1 MNTVKENN
9 KKKVVTFRLT
19 ENDLK
24 EYEAFCIDEQIRM
37 SDFIRKAL
45 NDKRQEFYD
54 SMPVIKF
61 VQANELETV

>member
-1 MNTVKENN
+1 MNTVTQNN

-54 SMPVIKF
+54 SMPVVKF
-61 VQANELETV
+61 ITESELQTV